1 MSLHGRRWALHAIE
15 TQTFTL
21 DGGAMFGVVPKP
33 LWAARIT
40 PDERNGIRMAM
51 RALLIL
57 GEGRVILVDC
67 GMGDGW
73 DARWMDR
80 YRVKP
85 ATTGLLD
92 GLARHRL
99 SPEDVTDVICTHL
112 HFDHTG
118 GLVHP
123 AASGGGALAPTFPA
137 ARHHV
142 QAVQLAHALAPTPK
156 DRGSY
161 RPERFTPVRDAGLF
175 EAHEGE
181 VEIAPGVRLL
191 PVNGH
196 SPGMQ
201 LVEVRDDGLA
211 LLFGA
216 DLIPTAAHLPVP
228 WVMAYDNQPLLTLDE
243 KARRV
248 APHVQAGGV
257 VMFEHDDALAAGR
270 FDWNDGK
277 PVLIEEVDLC

>member
-1 MSLHGRRWALHAIE
+1 MSLRSRRWTLDAVE

-21 DGGAMFGVVPKP
+21 DGGAMFGVVPRP
-33 LWAARIT
+33 LWEARIT

-51 RALLIL
+51 RALLIR
-57 GEGRVILVDC
+57 GEGRIILVDC

-73 DARWMDR
+73 DERWRDR
-80 YRVKP
+80 YRVAP
-85 ATTGLLD
+85 AGTRLFD
-92 GLARHRL
+92 ELARHQVAPR
-99 SPEDVTDVICTHL
+99 DVTDVICTHL

-123 AASGGGALAPTFPA
+123 AAEAGGALSPTFPG

-142 QAVQLAHALAPTPK
+142 QAVQLSHALTPTPK

-175 EAHEGE
+175 EIHQGE
-181 VEIAPGVRLL
+181 AEVAPGVRLL
-191 PVNGH
+191 PVDGH

-201 LVEVRDDGLA
+201 LVEVRDDELA

-216 DLIPTAAHLPVP
+216 DLVPTAAHLPVP
-228 WVMAYDNQPLLTLDE
+228 WVMAYDNHPLKTLDE
-243 KARRV
+243 KARWI
-248 APHVQAGGV
+248 APHIQAGGV
-257 VMFEHDDALAAGR
+257 VMFEHDAALTAGR

-277 PVLIEEVDLC
+277 PVLIEEVTL